1 MERMFFFGS
10 LSTIGFGLLAPHD
23 STNLSGVR
31 VDGDG
36 AKIVVFEFDA
46 GRLLD
51 FDRSVFDQFDQSN
64 IREFVRLGL
73 KDEEHAGREGD
84 REQHRVEDEVESM
97 VRRLF
102 AFSIAF
108 AVASIFAVVVVCH
121 LVFGTEEWSCDAL
134 DTRESHKYGTC
145 GGTVHYSGRGG
156 LPSCCVGIEI
166 EAVCVGFRLHRI
178 KRSRQETNHD
188 P

>member
-97 VRRLF
+97 VWRLF

-108 AVASIFAVVVVCH
+108 AIASIFAVVVVCH

-134 DTRESHKYGTC
+134 ELVSLTSTAPAAE
-145 GGTVHYSGRGG
+145 
-156 LPSCCVGIEI
+156 PFIIAAVGVCL
-166 EAVCVGFRLHRI
+166 AVAWGSKSRLRA
-178 KRSRQETNHD
+178 SDSDCTG
-188 P
+188 